1 MPHQQVQ
8 KPKLRPL
15 PTGRFDPFLDIP
27 MSLPVPQLQTLFHET
42 DRQGQLEA
50 GVPKTMLNQE
60 GHARLI
66 RAA

>member
-1 MPHQQVQ
+1 MLGLQREDPVQ
-8 KPKLRPL
+8 
-15 PTGRFDPFLDIP
+15 DIP
-27 MSLPVPQLQTLFHET
+27 MSLPAPQLQTLVHEA

-50 GVPKTMLNQE
+50 CVPKTILNQE